1 MYWIHES
8 KPVKLKTSCS
18 MIPTNL
24 SWDRTLCLCLLI
36 SSSTFHLF
44 QQKFWFSSF
53 EQLRNVSSHQS
64 RWTLHFKF
72 FKRSSSKEVSQ
83 ACGLDK
89 KNCFVSRMASATAA
103 ATAVA
108 VAVVDEVF
116 FTVSHFRQDLTTIQ
130 NCKQSGPSY
139 ERILIVKLCY
149 THF

>member
-1 MYWIHES
+1 
-8 KPVKLKTSCS
+8 
-18 MIPTNL
+18 
-24 SWDRTLCLCLLI
+24 
-36 SSSTFHLF
+36 
-44 QQKFWFSSF
+44 
-53 EQLRNVSSHQS
+53 
-64 RWTLHFKF
+64 
-72 FKRSSSKEVSQ
+72 
-83 ACGLDK
+83 
-89 KNCFVSRMASATAA
+89 MASATAA

>member
-53 EQLRNVSSHQS
+53 EQLRYVSSHQS

-89 KNCFVSRMASATAA
+89 KIGLWVEWHQQQQQQRRRQLQWHWLMKSSSQLAIFVKTWQQFKIVNR
-103 ATAVA
+103 VA
-108 VAVVDEVF
+108 LHMNVF
-116 FTVSHFRQDLTTIQ
+116 S
-130 NCKQSGPSY
+130 S
-139 ERILIVKLCY
+139 
-149 THF
+149 